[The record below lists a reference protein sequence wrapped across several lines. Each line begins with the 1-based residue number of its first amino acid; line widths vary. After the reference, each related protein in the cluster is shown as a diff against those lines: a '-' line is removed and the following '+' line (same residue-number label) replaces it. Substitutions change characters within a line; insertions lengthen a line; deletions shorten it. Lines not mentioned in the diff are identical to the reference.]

1 MGSNLGDRW
10 VNMRRAVQ
18 LLGNTEEVEVRRV
31 APLYR
36 TAPLG
41 IKDQPEFFNSV
52 VEIKTT
58 LEPRELLARLLAVE
72 AALGRIRGE
81 RWGPRVVDL
90 DLLLYEDV
98 ELSTPALTV
107 PHPRLKERA
116 FVVVPLARLA
126 PGMLLPGGLTARELA
141 ARLKREQRIKKVVDE
156 WLMLS

>member
-1 MGSNLGDRW
+1 
-10 VNMRRAVQ
+10 
-18 LLGNTEEVEVRRV
+18 VRRV

>member
-1 MGSNLGDRW
+1 
-10 VNMRRAVQ
+10 MRRAVQ
-18 LLGNTEEVEVRRV
+18 LLGSTEEVEVRRV